1 MVLNKPKTKRK
12 KKKTKRK
19 ALCPFIKFFCGRIF
33 HSFFFPQLTDIWY
46 GRLAWQ
52 MHTVEFLQW
61 CNIGACSCITAVIL
75 HERPLRQWL
84 HRETSGIDPA
94 PRGWAREMVPVDLPW
109 QIRTLAPSGS
119 HEVWALIDLPE
130 LSVDW
135 RGAHLQWRHLV
146 WWPGVHGYLKVSTS
160 KELRQRKPSYGFSD
174 LLSDMWL
181 QIFLEIFLWT
191 LADFSWNF
199 VDSSLHLHGFLVHS
213 FEGFITDQKM
223 TLEPWILYQMAWANL
238 FITYTCSSFLLNSVV
253 VLVARQLHIQSHSSW
268 PVSASIDV

>member
-1 MVLNKPKTKRK
+1 MAQHWRLQLHHCSDITWASIGAVTASWNVRNWS
-12 KKKTKRK
+12 
-19 ALCPFIKFFCGRIF
+19 CPQGIGAGNGARWFT
-33 HSFFFPQLTDIWY
+33 LTDQDA
-46 GRLAWQ
+46 G
-52 MHTVEFLQW
+52 T
-61 CNIGACSCITAVIL
+61 
-75 HERPLRQWL
+75 LR
-84 HRETSGIDPA
+84 E
-94 PRGWAREMVPVDLPW
+94 PW
-109 QIRTLAPSGS
+109 SLG
-119 HEVWALIDLPE
+119 
-130 LSVDW
+130 VDW
-135 RGAHLQWRHLV
+135 FTGIVSGLAGRAFAVAPLSLV
-146 WWPGVHGYLKVSTS
+146 TRSSRIPEGVHFKG
-160 KELRQRKPSYGFSD
+160 QRKPSYGFSD